1 MYFIFLGYLKSRGNN
16 SIQCVQREKEKREE
30 NGFSYLTFF
39 WFDNR
44 KWSLP
49 AKKHCYVRMFSCDQ
63 SGTVG
68 WESRTVH

>member
-1 MYFIFLGYLKSRGNN
+1 MRGKHLNTMRTGTKG
-16 SIQCVQREKEKREE
+16 REGREWLL
-30 NGFSYLTFF
+30 FPHIL

-49 AKKHCYVRMFSCDQ
+49 DKTHWYVRMLSLDQ

-68 WESRTVH
+68 WESRTPYSLSLDGDR

>member
-1 MYFIFLGYLKSRGNN
+1 MSGKHLNTMQG
-16 SIQCVQREKEKREE
+16 EKEERGG
-30 NGFSYLTFF
+30 NWLLFPHIL

-49 AKKHCYVRMFSCDQ
+49 AKTHCYVRMLSLDQ

-68 WESRTVH
+68 EESRTLYSLSLDRDR